1 MENESSIKSLIRD
14 SLEQVRTIID
24 ADTIVGKQIVTPAG
38 VIIIPISKLSMGFA
52 SGGLDL
58 PSKKSVN
65 ANGETVNHKNFGGGG
80 GTGVTVVPVGFLTIT
95 PDGHVEMLPI
105 APEKSS
111 PIEQI
116 AEILNSAPDIIGRVK
131 DVFTKGKSEISEEEQ
146 ALEDAYCEKL
156 AEDAAKTLQATAES
170 PIEELLAEDEEPAP
184 LTRAEKK
191 LLRQQ
196 KKARK
201 KLEKKGLWSPED
213 EEDEVEE
220 ADGVEPK
227 TVGKVSEK
235 TLERGILH

>member
-1 MENESSIKSLIRD
+1 MENESSIKELIRD

-24 ADTIVGKQIVTPAG
+24 ADTIVGKQIITPAG
-38 VIIIPISKLSMGFA
+38 VVIIPISKVSMGFA

-65 ANGETVNHKNFGGGG
+65 ADGETVNHKNFGGGG

-95 PDGHVEMLPI
+95 PEGHVEMLPMS
-105 APEKSS
+105 AEKSS
-111 PIEQI
+111 PIEQV
-116 AEILNSAPDIIGRVK
+116 ADILNSAPDIIGRVK
-131 DVFTKGKSEISEEEQ
+131 DIFTKDKSDISDEEQ

-156 AEDAAKTLQATAES
+156 AEDAARSLRETAEA
-170 PIEELLAEDEEPAP
+170 PLEDILEEEETAP

-201 KLEKKGLWSPED
+201 KLEKKGLWVPEDD
-213 EEDEVEE
+213 EEDE
-220 ADGVEPK
+220 EPE
-227 TVGKVSEK
+227 TVTGKISEK
-235 TLERGILH
+235 TLEHGILR